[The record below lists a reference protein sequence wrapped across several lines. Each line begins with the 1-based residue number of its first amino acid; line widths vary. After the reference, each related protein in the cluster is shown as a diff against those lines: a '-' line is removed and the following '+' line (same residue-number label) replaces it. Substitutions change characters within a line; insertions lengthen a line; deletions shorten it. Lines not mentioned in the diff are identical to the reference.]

1 MQSGN
6 KYYNWVTPEII
17 NAFQDRWKQG
27 VEEHCNDNEEV
38 GNEGETEEVE
48 MGKDSDEGQT
58 IIDDES
64 NSDMRYQ
71 TEDQIQKFKFDF
83 MGASAFVEQFQELD
97 IKEKP
102 QEKQGSIVIS
112 PGEGKI
118 PTNILTTEN
127 WDLKTFPDLHIDGI
141 NGVDQKEE

>member
-1 MQSGN
+1 METKG
-6 KYYNWVTPEII
+6 
-17 NAFQDRWKQG
+17 G
-27 VEEHCNDNEEV
+27 EHCNDDEEV
-38 GNEGETEEVE
+38 GNKEQTEEVE
-48 MGKDSDEGQT
+48 KEKNTDECINNIEDEVDSDA
-58 IIDDES
+58 
-64 NSDMRYQ
+64 RYQ

-97 IKEKP
+97 IKGKP

-118 PTNILTTEN
+118 PTNILTTEH

-141 NGVDQKEE
+141 NGVDQKEGLN

>member
-1 MQSGN
+1 MESNN

-17 NAFQDRWKQG
+17 NAFQDRWKQE

-38 GNEGETEEVE
+38 GNEEETEDVE
-48 MGKDSDEGQT
+48 MGKDSDEGQNT
-58 IIDDES
+58 KEDEDDIE
-64 NSDMRYQ
+64 NRYQ

-97 IKEKP
+97 IKEEP
-102 QEKQGSIVIS
+102 QEKQGPLVIS

-118 PTNILTTEN
+118 PTNILTTED
-127 WDLKTFPDLHIDGI
+127 WDLKLTLTFILMAST
-141 NGVDQKEE
+141 E

>member
-1 MQSGN
+1 
-6 KYYNWVTPEII
+6 
-17 NAFQDRWKQG
+17 
-27 VEEHCNDNEEV
+27 
-38 GNEGETEEVE
+38 
-48 MGKDSDEGQT
+48 MGKDSDEDQT

-97 IKEKP
+97 IKEKT
-102 QEKQGSIVIS
+102 QEKQASIVIS

-118 PTNILTTEN
+118 PTNILTTE
-127 WDLKTFPDLHIDGI
+127 D
-141 NGVDQKEE
+141 